1 MSRFVFRAG
10 SVFAVAGALALAL
23 GLYILRD
30 QLLFDREAIQT
41 YGKVVGYVERE
52 GDKGPVLAPQIAW
65 TDANGVTHRFAA
77 QIASRTPIY
86 TIGQSVEI
94 SYRPAEPG
102 KARLASFWPRWSG
115 SLIAITLGLAF
126 LATGYMLMWIYR
138 SHRRR
143 IAHLLQNGVPIEA
156 RFLYALVD
164 RSIRSAGEHPWR
176 IVCTAPD
183 PATGGK
189 RNFKSEPV
197 WTHPSTLEQARFRV
211 LLDPANSRLYHVDL
225 SQLIPA
231 EDCV

>member
-1 MSRFVFRAG
+1 MSKFVFRAG
-10 SVFAVAGALALAL
+10 LFFAVAGALALAL
-23 GLYILRD
+23 GLFILRD
-30 QLLFDREAIQT
+30 QLLFGREAIHT

-52 GDKGPVLAPQIAW
+52 GDKGPVLTPQIAW
-65 TDANGVTHRFAA
+65 KDANGVTHRFTA

-86 TIGQSVEI
+86 AVGQPVEI
-94 SYRPAEPG
+94 AYRTAEPG
-102 KARLASFWPRWSG
+102 KARLTSFWPRWSG
-115 SLIAITLGLAF
+115 SFITMTLGLTF
-126 LATGYMLMWIYR
+126 LATGCMLMWIYR

-143 IAHLLQNGVPIEA
+143 IAHFLQNGVPIEA
-156 RFLYALVD
+156 RFLYALTD
-164 RSIRSAGEHPWR
+164 RSIRSGGEHPWR

-211 LLDPANSRLYHVDL
+211 LLDPANSRLYQVDL